1 MERRYLVEIK
11 RLSTGTV
18 KEIVDILAHSKA
30 EARENA
36 RIIYKVSKYANTVVG
51 KATEYIYK

>member
-18 KEIVDILAHSKA
+18 KEIVDVLAHSKSQ
-30 EARENA
+30 AREYA
-36 RIIYKVSKYANTVVG
+36 KTIYVVGRYGNTVVG
-51 KATEYIYK
+51 KATEYVYK